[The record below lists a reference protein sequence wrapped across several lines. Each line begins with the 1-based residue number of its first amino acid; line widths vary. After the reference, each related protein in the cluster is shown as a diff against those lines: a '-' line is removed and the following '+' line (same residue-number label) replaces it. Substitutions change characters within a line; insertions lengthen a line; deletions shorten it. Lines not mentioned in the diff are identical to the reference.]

1 MPDIERIEDS
11 ILDIILELQIKIAR
25 AGEHERL
32 FWWRIDATDL
42 EGGGDFF
49 IRLVGSVSGLCAV
62 EAAITGARM
71 FELQKLDE
79 AGIDYEIISLF
90 NPEFNLKM
98 QLDER
103 WMHFKSN
110 PDDVPEIISILM
122 DHQLTF
128 NRNAFTR
135 ELESYQ
141 RPRFERTPL
150 GRKIIGKFPK
160 DPVQQMRQLA
170 ALLMPLEDRFYPLPY
185 YSIIK

>member
-1 MPDIERIEDS
+1 MPDITRIEDS

-25 AGEHERL
+25 AGEQERL
-32 FWWRIDATDL
+32 SWWRIDATDL

-49 IRLVGSVSGLCAV
+49 TRLVGSVSGLCAV
-62 EAAITGARM
+62 EAAIMGARM
-71 FELQKLDE
+71 FELQKIDE

-103 WMHFKSN
+103 WMHFKNN
-110 PDDVPEIISILM
+110 PDGSPEVINILL
-122 DHQLTF
+122 DHELAF
-128 NRNAFTR
+128 NRNAFAM

-150 GRKIIGKFPK
+150 GRKISGQFPN

-170 ALLMPLEDRFYPLPY
+170 ALLLPLEDRFYSFPY
-185 YSIIK
+185 YSNIK